1 MATYRIALYHLAS
14 ADSPNAGALDVSSLE
29 VSRFSCSW
37 VLNAPGVFE
46 ADGVLGQTQSLV
58 GKVGTRQIIVFR
70 DNVAIWGGFLKRFDV
85 DADSR
90 RVRISGDGWWSIM
103 RSRVNRS
110 VENWSGNFSGPAN
123 TTITAAGSLAWTL
136 VSKSQQATKGGLGW
150 SAGIHTGSTTSML
163 RKVDPDKYDNV
174 GRMVEEY
181 CDLGYGDFEIT
192 PVATPTTTSFAKF
205 NTWKER
211 GTNRT
216 ATIQFS
222 GSNTMTLNYSTSAE
236 TLYSVVD
243 TIGNDFC
250 TPNSAKVTKTA
261 ALNAYGLREAPLIRV
276 DSNTDA
282 ELKQAGTE
290 FLAARSIPIV
300 KADVTYLEDNGPAL
314 SAYDIGDLVR
324 VFPSDTWHVGTSY
337 DLRVVERELAVE
349 ERTAVVGVTLE
360 QRTTGT

>member
-29 VSRFSCSW
+29 VSRFTCSW
-37 VLNAPGVFE
+37 ALNAPGNFE

-58 GKVGTRQIIVFR
+58 GKVGARQIIVFR

-85 DADSR
+85 DADSL
-90 RVRISGDGWWSIM
+90 RVRISGEGWWSIM

-110 VENWSGNFSGPAN
+110 VENWTGNFSGPAN
-123 TTITAAGSLAWTL
+123 STITAAGSLAWTL
-136 VSKSQQATKGGLGW
+136 ISKSQSSTKGALGW
-150 SAGIHTGSTTSML
+150 TAGTHTGSTTSL
-163 RKVDPDKYDNV
+163 NRKVDPNKYDNV

-222 GSNTMTLNYSTSAE
+222 GSNTMTLNYSVSAE
-236 TLYSVVD
+236 NLYSVVD

-250 TPNSAKVTKTA
+250 TPNYAKITKTA
-261 ALNAYGLREAPLIRV
+261 SLNAYGLREAPLIRV
-276 DSNTDA
+276 DSNTQT
-282 ELKQAGTE
+282 ELTQAGQE
-290 FLAARSIPIV
+290 FLASRSVPIAR
-300 KADVTYLEDNGPAL
+300 ADLTYMEDGGPAL

-324 VFPSDTWHVGTSY
+324 IYPSDAWHVGTYY
-337 DLRVVERELAVE
+337 DLRVAEREVSVE
-349 ERTAVVGVTLE
+349 DGQAVVSVVLE